1 MDNLEKYTSLQ
12 KQLDRITEE
21 INKREGALMRIND
34 ELESEFGVKTMK
46 AATTL
51 LKKMKKE
58 NETEERLLEGLR
70 SKFEERWG
78 DVLTN

>member
-58 NETEERLLEGLR
+58 NETEEKLLEGLR